1 MAENEKYTPTRVEDA
16 LDWGKLGVK
25 ILTSLGAMIVSGLT
39 IKYTIDEM
47 DMKKNDPDRYWD
59 KQNKKGCNSAHVIA
73 DALDHV
79 ADAIT
84 NLK

>member
-1 MAENEKYTPTRVEDA
+1 MAENEKYTPTKVEDA

-47 DMKKNDPDRYWD
+47 SMKKNDPDRLSFSKYCPTC
-59 KQNKKGCNSAHVIA
+59 KKHTV
-73 DALDHV
+73 HKE
-79 ADAIT
+79 T
-84 NLK
+84 K